1 VDRIAHFHLDII
13 TLALHPH
20 IRIAQLPHQE
30 ERRLRLLPQGKAQ
43 RVLLAALVQGRL
55 HVVGQPVEA
64 VRRTS
69 TIDALMR
76 ALKIVIVDPMRDSL
90 TGIGEGGKVGL
101 LKEFPPDGLPEALDL
116 AQGHR
121 VLWSTAHMLDAVLF
135 EHLLEAALAPPGHKL
150 AAVVR
155 QDFTGCTEF
164 TDGPLH
170 HFQHRLSRL
179 LPIEAM
185 PYQKPGMV
193 VDDAN
198 QIALVH
204 PLQVKGEDVDLP
216 AVIGVFALKPTDLRR
231 PPLRLGRG
239 IAQAVVIDHLPHR
252 FRTHR
257 QGFRAA
263 QLVPYL
269 AYPFV
274 RMRLAE
280 LDNLLFQPLTTAT
293 HSMGRGAPHQP
304 INPLLFEVLSPLVD
318 ARVAHPDNGCDLRR
332 RQT

>member
-1 VDRIAHFHLDII
+1 MDRIAHFHLDII

-30 ERRLRLLPQGKAQ
+30 ERRRRSLTQGKAQ

-55 HVVGQPVEA
+55 PVVGQPVEA

-101 LKEFPPDGLPEALDL
+101 LKEFPPDGLPEALDF

-155 QDFTGCTEF
+155 QDLTGRTEF

-170 HFQHRLSRL
+170 HLQHRLSRL

-185 PYQKPGMV
+185 PHQKPGMV

-216 AVIGVFALKPTDLRR
+216 TVIGVLALKPTDLGGGDVWALAGYC
-231 PPLRLGRG
+231 PGRG
-239 IAQAVVIDHLPHR
+239 H
-252 FRTHR
+252 
-257 QGFRAA
+257 
-263 QLVPYL
+263 
-269 AYPFV
+269 
-274 RMRLAE
+274 
-280 LDNLLFQPLTTAT
+280 
-293 HSMGRGAPHQP
+293 
-304 INPLLFEVLSPLVD
+304 
-318 ARVAHPDNGCDLRR
+318 
-332 RQT
+332 